1 MYLVED
7 YSYGLQSQSAQER
20 LPTLPIYSR
29 NGRLCPLVG
38 LILFWCFS
46 DNVISERTSV
56 VYEFG
61 HFRLEVRERRLV
73 REGRPIPLAGK
84 AFDTLCVLVERHG
97 TLVSKRDLMDS
108 VWPETTVEENS
119 LDRNISTVRKALGE
133 KATGRQYIETVP
145 RAGYRF
151 VAQLSAAPVENS
163 SDSPLP
169 THDISAIAVLPFA
182 DMSPARDQDYFC
194 EGLADELI
202 SALTQIDG
210 LRVAART
217 ASFQFRGTGADV
229 RAVGQQ
235 LGVGTLLEG
244 SVRKAGDHLRVT
256 VQLIE
261 VATGF
266 HRWSRRFDR
275 TLDDVFAIQDEIAE
289 SVAKSLRGEIS
300 QHEKQ
305 ALLRPHTG
313 AAAYEYYLRGR
324 QYLPRLTQPDL
335 QKSGEMFEH
344 AIELDAG
351 YGPALAGL
359 AMVHATLYEW
369 FGAREEDLVRA
380 ERASQKALQLAP
392 GLAEAHVAGGFTL
405 SLYKRYDEAVH
416 EFEAAIRINPN
427 FFDAY
432 YYFARFSFARGDIKR
447 SAELFRMAAKVRHED
462 FQSPLLLSQ
471 SLRMLGRAEEAN
483 EALKEGIHRAEHALV
498 LNPLDGRALSLG
510 SCALFPHQKARA
522 MEWSQRALELYPDD
536 MGTLV
541 NAACLRAKAGLK
553 EEALELLER
562 VFARGWGKH
571 DWIERDRGFDILR
584 DDPRFKNFLAKLK

>member
-1 MYLVED
+1 M
-7 YSYGLQSQSAQER
+7 
-20 LPTLPIYSR
+20 
-29 NGRLCPLVG
+29 
-38 LILFWCFS
+38 
-46 DNVISERTSV
+46 

-61 HFRLEVRERRLV
+61 PFRLEVSEHRLV
-73 REGRPIPLAGK
+73 RGGRSIPLAGK
-84 AFDTLCVLVERHG
+84 AFDTLRVLVERHG
-97 TLVSKRDLMDS
+97 TLVPKRDLMNAI
-108 VWPETTVEENS
+108 WPETTVEENN
-119 LDRNISTVRKALGE
+119 LDRNISTVRKALGD

-145 RAGYRF
+145 RVGYRF
-151 VAQLSAAPVENS
+151 VARISAAPGEYV
-163 SDSPLP
+163 SDSSLP

-182 DMSPARDQDYFC
+182 DMSPARDQDYLC
-194 EGLADELI
+194 EGLAEELI
-202 SALTQIDG
+202 NALTYVDG

-229 RAVGQQ
+229 RSVGQK

-244 SVRKAGDHLRVT
+244 SVRKAGNRLRVT

-275 TLDDVFAIQDEIAE
+275 TLKDVFAIQDEIAE
-289 SVAKSLRGEIS
+289 SVATSLRGS
-300 QHEKQ
+300 VLSRHEKQ
-305 ALLRPHTG
+305 GLLRPHTG

-369 FGAREEDLVRA
+369 FGGKEDDLIRA

-405 SLYKRYDEAVH
+405 SLYKRYDEAVR
-416 EFEAAIRINPN
+416 EFEDAIRINPN

-471 SLRMLGRAEEAN
+471 SLRMLGRTEEAS
-483 EALKEGIHRAEHALV
+483 EALREGIHRAEHALV

-584 DDPRFKNFLAKLK
+584 DDPRFKNLLAKLK